1 MDNHSELNLTEIFAI
16 IKRRYFTF
24 VMLVL
29 VVFFVCGLVTFMIP
43 PTYKAS
49 AKIVVHNESNLY
61 PKDVIPGIAED
72 SVFLKTQKEIIS
84 SSLIINKALQELRQK
99 GMFKSV
105 NYKSIKNNIKID
117 YLNDS
122 NLLEIKVYYGNEK
135 EAAGLANAIVN
146 TFLNYHSTAKLELVD
161 NSLAVLSK
169 ETGYL
174 KNAMDEL
181 KSELRERSAK
191 DPNFYQAQIPAYL
204 SSIIN
209 INDKNNNIDGTIG
222 RMENELAKTDTV
234 IRRGGKDAF
243 YYPLTPGASL
253 SDKQN
258 ENPTSSLADLPW
270 LDDLKTRLSTAE
282 ANLARLTSEF
292 NGNHPEA
299 KRLNKEMETLRENIN
314 KEVKNVLATYKDY
327 YSDYIKY
334 LKSQKDLNET
344 TKKQYSSKL
353 KGIVSNMDEAVMNQI
368 EFNNLLNN
376 LVMVQEFY
384 GVLFKKEE
392 DLNILRNQFSRDNL
406 SNFRIFESAELPLE
420 KASPILPL
428 NLSLGLFL
436 GIFIGL
442 FASLN
447 EEKKA
452 FPGNINAHPG
462 ASKKEEHRSMSRIEK
477 SFTVGYAFTE
487 GTSKMKGYSVT
498 ENISGSGINIKLK
511 ENIPI
516 ATEISLKI
524 NMTEGNSI
532 SAIGKVVWVIP
543 PLNSNMFETGIHFTK
558 IDSQEREK
566 LINYL
571 YNEDFLNAGVK

>member
-1 MDNHSELNLTEIFAI
+1 MDNYSELNLSEIFAI

-29 VVFFVCGLVTFMIP
+29 VVFFVCGLVTFMMP

-84 SSLIINKALQELRQK
+84 SSFIINKALQELRQK
-99 GMFKSV
+99 GMFKGKD
-105 NYKSIKNNIKID
+105 YKDLKNNIKID

-135 EAAGLANAIVN
+135 EAAGLANAIVS
-146 TFLNYHSTAKLELVD
+146 TFLNYHSNAKLELVD
-161 NSLAVLSK
+161 GSLAVLSK
-169 ETGYL
+169 EIAYL
-174 KNAMDEL
+174 KNTMDEL
-181 KSELRERSAK
+181 KAQLKERSAK
-191 DPNFYQAQIPAYL
+191 DPNFYEAQIPSYVN
-204 SSIIN
+204 SIIN
-209 INDKNNNIDGTIG
+209 ITDKNDNIDGTIG
-222 RMENELAKTDTV
+222 RMQTELAKTDTV
-234 IRRGGKDAF
+234 MRRGGKDAF
-243 YYPLTPGASL
+243 YYPLMTGASF

-258 ENPTSSLADLPW
+258 ENPTSSLTDLPW

-299 KRLNKEMETLRENIN
+299 KRLNKEMENLRENIN

-353 KGIVSNMDEAVMNQI
+353 KGIVSNMDEAMINQI

-392 DLNILRNQFSRDNL
+392 DLNILRSQFSRDNL
-406 SNFRIFESAELPLE
+406 SNFKVFESAELPLE
-420 KASPILPL
+420 KTSPILPL
-428 NLSLGLFL
+428 NLGLGLFL
-436 GIFIGL
+436 GMFVGL

-447 EEKKA
+447 EEKKT
-452 FPGNINAHPG
+452 FPGNKNA
-462 ASKKEEHRSMSRIEK
+462 ASSPSNKEEQRSMSRIEK
-477 SFTVGYAFTE
+477 SFTVAYALGSGVSKAKGYA
-487 GTSKMKGYSVT
+487 VT

-511 ENIPI
+511 ENIEI
-516 ATEISLKI
+516 GTEISLKI
-524 NMTEGNSI
+524 NMSQTDSI
-532 SAIGKVVWVIP
+532 SATGKVVWVIP
-543 PLNSNMFETGIHFTK
+543 PLSSSMFETGIHFTK
-558 IDSQEREK
+558 IDSQ
-566 LINYL
+566 
-571 YNEDFLNAGVK
+571 